1 MADKRGTRQG
11 KKRRRRTRKR
21 VIGRMDRVDLP
32 QFELED
38 LPCRVD
44 TGAASSALHCHKVKL
59 IEREG
64 IEMISFHLLD
74 PSHPDYGY
82 QEFRTMDF
90 KERTIKNSFGNSE
103 SRFIVKTQVQ
113 LFGRRFKTEFS
124 LSDRGKMT
132 YPVLLGRRALYNRFI
147 VDVAEKDLSY
157 KEKMEKHA
165 NSGPF
170 EE

>member
-1 MADKRGTRQG
+1 MAKTRKPTAG

-59 IEREG
+59 VEREG
-64 IEMISFHLLD
+64 MEMISFHLLD
-74 PSHPDYGY
+74 PSHPDYEH

-90 KERTIKNSFGNSE
+90 KERTIKNSFGARE
-103 SRFIVKTQVQ
+103 SRFVIKTRIQ
-113 LFGRRFKTEFS
+113 LFGRKFKTEFT

-132 YPVLLGRRALYNRFI
+132 YPVLLGRRALYDRFI
-147 VDVAEKDLSY
+147 VDVTETDLSY

-165 NSGPF
+165 DRGSV

>member
-1 MADKRGTRQG
+1 MTRNPRKQNSKRGA
-11 KKRRRRTRKR
+11 KRTRKR

-32 QFELED
+32 QFELFD

-59 IEREG
+59 VETEG

-74 PSHPDYGY
+74 PSHPDYEH

-90 KERTIKNSFGNSE
+90 KERVVRNSFGNSE
-103 SRFIVKTQVQ
+103 SRFVIKTRIE
-113 LFGRRFKTEFS
+113 LFGRRFKTEFT

-132 YPVLLGRRALYNRFI
+132 YPVLLGRKALTGRFI
-147 VDVAEKDLSY
+147 VDVSEKDLSY
-157 KEKMEKHA
+157 QEKLQNNA
-165 NSGPF
+165 DSRPF
-170 EE
+170 EG

>member
-1 MADKRGTRQG
+1 MAKSEG
-11 KKRRRRTRKR
+11 KEQNKKGPPRRRKR

-32 QFELED
+32 QFDLTD
-38 LPCRVD
+38 LPCRID

-74 PSHPDYGY
+74 PSHKDYEY

-90 KERTIKNSFGNSE
+90 KERSIKNSFGTSE
-103 SRFIVKTQVQ
+103 SRFVIKTRIE
-113 LFGRRFKTEFS
+113 LFGKKFKTEFT

-132 YPVLLGRRALYNRFI
+132 YPVLLGRRALYNRFL
-147 VDVAEKDLSY
+147 VDVTEKDLSY

-165 NSGPF
+165 NSDPF
-170 EE
+170 SE

>member
-1 MADKRGTRQG
+1 MASSKKDPKRKKRGG
-11 KKRRRRTRKR
+11 KQ

-32 QFELED
+32 QFELFD

-74 PSHPDYGY
+74 PSHPDYEY

-90 KERTIKNSFGNSE
+90 KERVVRNSFGNSE
-103 SRFIVKTQVQ
+103 SRFVVKTRIE
-113 LFGRRFKTEFS
+113 LFGRKFRTEFT
-124 LSDRGKMT
+124 LSDRAKMT

-157 KEKMEKHA
+157 EQKRQKNEDRD
-165 NSGPF
+165 PF